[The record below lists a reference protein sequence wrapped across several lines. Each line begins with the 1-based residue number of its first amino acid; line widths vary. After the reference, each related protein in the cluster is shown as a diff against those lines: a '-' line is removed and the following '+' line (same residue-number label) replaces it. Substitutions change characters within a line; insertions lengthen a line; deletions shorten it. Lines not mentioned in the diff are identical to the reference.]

1 MDMSIALEGL
11 PFILGGCAAVAV
23 GFHLPSKPV
32 GLALSV
38 AGLLFA
44 CFCAFFFRN
53 PERSTPKDPQKI
65 FSPGDGRVLSVEREG
80 GPDSGE
86 TIRIFLSIFNVHIQ
100 RAPCS
105 GTIEEI
111 RYQPGTFLM
120 AMKPGARQNERNM
133 VRIAAEGRA
142 DSIEVEQIAG
152 LIARRIRCW
161 VKKGDRLRAGERYGL
176 IQFGSQAA
184 LRLPP
189 SARALV
195 KPGDKV
201 YGGLTPVAE
210 WVSHG

>member
-1 MDMSIALEGL
+1 MSIALEGL
-11 PFILGGCAAVAV
+11 PFIAGGCAAVAV
-23 GFHLPSKPV
+23 GFLLPSKSM
-32 GLALSV
+32 GLALSI

-44 CFCAFFFRN
+44 GFCAFFFRN
-53 PERSTPKDPQKI
+53 PERTTPQDPRKI
-65 FSPGDGRVLSVEREG
+65 FSPGDGRVISVEREG
-80 GPDSGE
+80 GPGSGE

-105 GTIEEI
+105 GTVEEI

-120 AMKPGARQNERNM
+120 AMKPGARQNERNL
-133 VRIAAEGRA
+133 VRIAAQGRGE
-142 DSIEVEQIAG
+142 SIEVEQIAG

-161 VKKGDRLRAGERYGL
+161 VKKGDRLQAGERYGL

-201 YGGLTPVAE
+201 AGGLTPVAE
-210 WVSHG
+210 WVNDG